1 MRNNLHPVFAECLK
15 PFFPQ
20 SHANVRPVLSFAEM
34 QQLLRDWHD
43 DHFHD
48 PITAAMAISFSAM
61 ADAICVAMDSTS
73 EPQICNSCA
82 GSGEGMHEDSRCSAC
97 KGQGE
102 VAGSAV

>member
-1 MRNNLHPVFAECLK
+1 MSNNLHPVFAECLK

-48 PITAAMAISFSAM
+48 PVTAAMAMSFSAF
-61 ADAICVAMDSTS
+61 ADVICVAMDSAS
-73 EPQICNSCA
+73 EPQICGSCE
-82 GSGEGMHEDSRCSAC
+82 GSGEGYTDGSRCGAC

-102 VAGSAV
+102 FAGSAV